1 MNVKLTHQSGYHAKI
16 ENNIGYQISIDNKS
30 VENPQGASPME
41 LLLMGVAGC
50 SSIDII
56 SILNK
61 QKVIFDSLEIDV
73 NGHRADKPAPS
84 LFTKLHAAVYL
95 TGDVK
100 PEKIYRAAELSFT
113 KYCSVSLTLEATAEV
128 SFSVIVNNTLYEPK
142 NPLKTKT
149 EVYSNEK

>member
-1 MNVKLTHQSGYHAKI
+1 MNVKLTHQSGYHATI
-16 ENNIGYQISIDNKS
+16 ENDNGYQIAIDNKS
-30 VENPQGASPME
+30 VDNPKGASPME

-61 QKVIFDSLEIDV
+61 QKVVFDSLNIEV
-73 NGHRADKPAPS
+73 NGDRIDKPSPS
-84 LFTKLHAAVYL
+84 LFTKVHATVHV

-113 KYCSVSLTLEATAEV
+113 KYCSVSLTLAATAAV
-128 SFSVIVNNTLYEPK
+128 SFSVIVNNTPYDPK
-142 NPLKTKT
+142 KI
-149 EVYSNEK
+149 

>member
-1 MNVKLTHQSGYHAKI
+1 MNVKLTHHSGYHATI
-16 ENNIGYQISIDNKS
+16 ANDNGYQIAIDNKS
-30 VENPQGASPME
+30 VENPKGASPME

-61 QKVIFDSLEIDV
+61 QKVVFDSLNIEV
-73 NGHRADKPAPS
+73 NGDRIDKPAPS
-84 LFTKLHAAVYL
+84 LFTKVHATVRV

-113 KYCSVSLTLEATAEV
+113 KYCSVSLTLAATAAV
-128 SFSVIVNNTLYEPK
+128 SFSVIVNNTPYDSK
-142 NPLKTKT
+142 KI
-149 EVYSNEK
+149 

>member
-1 MNVKLTHQSGYHAKI
+1 MNVKLTNQSGYHATI
-16 ENNIGYQISIDNKS
+16 ENDNGYQIAIDNKS
-30 VENPQGASPME
+30 VENPKGASPME

-61 QKVIFDSLEIDV
+61 QKVVFDSLNIEV
-73 NGHRADKPAPS
+73 NGDRIDKPAPS
-84 LFTKLHAAVYL
+84 LFTKVHATVRV

-113 KYCSVSLTLEATAEV
+113 KYCSVYLTLAATAAV
-128 SFSVIVNNTLYEPK
+128 SFSVIVNNTPYDPK
-142 NPLKTKT
+142 KI
-149 EVYSNEK
+149 

>member
-1 MNVKLTHQSGYHAKI
+1 MNVKLTHQSGYHATI
-16 ENNIGYQISIDNKS
+16 ENDNCYQIAIDNKS
-30 VENPQGASPME
+30 VENPKGASPME

-61 QKVIFDSLEIDV
+61 QKVVFDSLNIEV
-73 NGHRADKPAPS
+73 NGDRIDKPAPS
-84 LFTKLHAAVYL
+84 LFTKVHATVRV

-113 KYCSVSLTLEATAEV
+113 KYCSVSLTLAATAAV
-128 SFSVIVNNTLYEPK
+128 SFSVILNNTPYDPK
-142 NPLKTKT
+142 KI
-149 EVYSNEK
+149 

>member
-1 MNVKLTHQSGYHAKI
+1 MNIRLTHKSGYHAII
-16 ENNIGYQISIDNKS
+16 ENDKGHQVAIDNKS

-61 QKVIFDSLEIDV
+61 QKITFDSLEIDV
-73 NGHRADKPAPS
+73 DGDRIDKPAPS
-84 LFTKLHAAVYL
+84 LFTKIHATVRVS
-95 TGDVK
+95 GNVK

-113 KYCSVSLTLEATAEV
+113 KYCSVSMTLAATAKI
-128 SFSVIVNNTLYEPK
+128 SFSVIVNDLPYVK
-142 NPLKTKT
+142 A
-149 EVYSNEK
+149 